1 MRLLVTQE
9 IIDFFAQIA
18 LLLPAFL
25 LAVSF
30 HEFSHALVATL
41 LGDDTARRSGRL
53 TLNPLAHIDLVGLL
67 FLLIF
72 RIGWANPVPMD
83 QRNFRYPRL
92 YSVIAALAG
101 PASNLLLAIAAY
113 LMIKFLP
120 LSLLSAGIAKTLVQ
134 LLSVLA
140 SINIMLGVF
149 NLLPIPP
156 LDGSHILVAFLI
168 KPFPGFVAWIYR
180 YSFFILLGLFLIPQ
194 TWELLTFLIV
204 QTDQFIKNLI
214 F

>member
-1 MRLLVTQE
+1 MALTVVDSL
-9 IIDFFAQIA
+9 AQLA
-18 LLLPAFL
+18 VSLPAFL

-30 HEFSHALVATL
+30 HEFSHALMATL

-53 TLNPLAHIDLVGLL
+53 TLNPFAHIDPLGLL
-67 FLLIF
+67 FLVFF

-92 YSVIAALAG
+92 YSVITALAG
-101 PASNLLLAIAAY
+101 PTSNFLMAITAY
-113 LMIKFLP
+113 LLIKFLP
-120 LSLLSAGIAKTLVQ
+120 LSLLSIGIAKTLVQ
-134 LLSVLA
+134 LLTVLA
-140 SINIMLGVF
+140 AVNIMLGVF

-168 KPFPGFVAWIYR
+168 KPFPGAVAWIYR
-180 YSFFILLGLFLIPQ
+180 YSLFILLGLFLLPQ
-194 TWELLTFLIV
+194 TWLLLNFLIV
-204 QTDQFIKNLI
+204 QTDQFIKNII